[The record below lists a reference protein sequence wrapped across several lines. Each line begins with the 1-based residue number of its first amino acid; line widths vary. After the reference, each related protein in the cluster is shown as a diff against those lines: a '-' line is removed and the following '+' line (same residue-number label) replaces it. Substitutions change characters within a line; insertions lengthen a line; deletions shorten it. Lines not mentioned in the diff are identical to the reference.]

1 MLHLING
8 ENRHLPRYADMLEQ
22 SYRIRHDIYV
32 NHRGWK
38 ALTRPDGREIDQF
51 DTADARYLM
60 WTDGDEVVG
69 GARFVPTHLPH
80 LMSDV
85 FPHIV
90 TLGEIP
96 KTPSVWELTRMFTSR
111 DGNSKTNRR
120 HVTGDVWAGMFEM
133 GLHYELN
140 AISIVCDTFFLTR
153 FLESGFSVRPLGL
166 PTDYPEGTCI
176 AVTMPV
182 TTEQLVVA
190 RNGKRGRV
198 LFDVEVPAPKDVHD
212 VPQEIYAAH

>member
-1 MLHLING
+1 MLHLIDAD
-8 ENRHLPRYADMLEQ
+8 NRHLPPYADMLEQ
-22 SYRIRHDIYV
+22 SYLIRHDIYV

-38 ALTRPDGREIDQF
+38 ALARPDLREIDQF
-51 DTADARYLM
+51 DTPNAKYLIWAD
-60 WTDGDEVVG
+60 GEEVVG

-96 KTPSVWELTRMFTSR
+96 RSPDVWELTRMFTTR
-111 DGNSKTNRR
+111 DGNSKANRR
-120 HVTGDVWAGMFEM
+120 LVTGDVWAGMFEM
-133 GLHYELN
+133 GLHYELK

-176 AVTMPV
+176 AVTLPV
-182 TTEQLVVA
+182 TTAQLLTA

-198 LFDVEVPAPKDVHD
+198 LFDVEVPANRGVHE
-212 VPQEIYAAH
+212 VPQEIHAAH